1 MLAPLNLDLIQQSL
15 GTRDGLLELAAILGC
30 WKVFQANGI
39 KIPFPQREVRLLRP
53 DPAGTETGPVEGAL
67 QSNRP
72 S

>member
-1 MLAPLNLDLIQQSL
+1 MLESEAGMTRVFRKLSLKLGATRLNVSI
-15 GTRDGLLELAAILGC
+15 